1 MKNLKG
7 DNNMANTN
15 TNNTNTTYTRFCS
28 LCGAKFET
36 VNKLTRLC
44 DHCKNEQKKR
54 VAEKQKEY
62 AKKRSK
68 DLNLTTIIVDKET
81 RDKIK
86 RLAKKDNVNM
96 LTMITKIV
104 NEYDKD
110 NKDNIIAISDVKSTK
125 KATTTKKTMKKT
137 KIVSA

>member
-1 MKNLKG
+1 MKNV
-7 DNNMANTN
+7 
-15 TNNTNTTYTRFCS
+15 TNNTTTNNNATFVRFCS
-28 LCGAKFET
+28 LCGKKFET
-36 VNKLTRLC
+36 TNKLTRLC
-44 DHCKNEQKKR
+44 DDCKATQKKR

-62 AKKRSK
+62 TKKRTK
-68 DLNLTTIIVDKET
+68 ELNLTTMIIGRET

-86 RLAKKDNVNM
+86 RLAEKDNVNM

-104 NEYDKD
+104 NKYDKD